1 MRPFKP
7 QDRPRTRSVSLG
19 GMHCHLWAPLHAW
32 DTGSVAGLG
41 HWTEQMAA
49 RSAGMAFYNWFNQAC
64 HAGKKG
70 QKRSRLEQASRGEAR
85 SAQGEGEDS
94 ATVDATSSPYNRP
107 AMGEFQDHEVV
118 GALSHLHSGHGDGA
132 TSVWSGMVKPPAT
145 VPQASGAEWRSP
157 TRAAGKPV

>member
-19 GMHCHLWAPLHAW
+19 GMHCHSQAPSTVRRH
-32 DTGSVAGLG
+32 G
-41 HWTEQMAA
+41 
-49 RSAGMAFYNWFNQAC
+49 FYNWFNQAC

-118 GALSHLHSGHGDGA
+118 GALSQLHGGHGDGA

-145 VPQASGAEWRSP
+145 VPPASGAAWRSP